1 MRKYLIFNIA
11 LFTQFLPEIFSYSND
26 FFLLIYFIYLFVT
39 KKILNKLIV
48 SPLIL
53 ILFLV
58 TIKIIFSHNF
68 PLFKQFFS
76 DYRPFLVF
84 GILYYTTFEIDAIP
98 YRNKIFYFL
107 IIIILLSIPN
117 LIGMI
122 SQPYYS
128 SILKYYYRYVI
139 GGFENSDN
147 TNIAQISS
155 LNGRFSSIFG
165 QPATSGFFFFIT
177 TILSF
182 RLLFFNLTNTKVQI
196 FFLIIILA
204 LSIFNGLV
212 TKSAFY
218 QFGFLPLILIYLY
231 LRFKFAKI
239 ILLFFFIFLSI
250 FSFFIL
256 ISIFLEDFIL
266 FFEYLTSGRYSENGN
281 IIPLMKT
288 VKPVNF
294 LLGFF
299 YIDPNTKAAGD
310 SSLWMKFLQ
319 GGLVYVFFYY
329 YHLKKNL
336 HRLYIIDTKFKLFF
350 ISIFF
355 TMFLGEIGFTVFS
368 QPKATFISFI
378 LIKMFIR
385 NV

>member
-155 LNGRFSSIFG
+155 LNGRFSTSKYPHSVCSSPSKAFSK
-165 QPATSGFFFFIT
+165 SGFIFSSVSIKNTYINPFISEPSRLYLLTNPTNFKSLSSGKTFIT
-177 TILSF
+177 SLINYYTY
-182 RLLFFNLTNTKVQI
+182 LLKI
-196 FFLIIILA
+196 
-204 LSIFNGLV
+204 SY
-212 TKSAFY
+212 K
-218 QFGFLPLILIYLY
+218 LILLIEV
-231 LRFKFAKI
+231 AI
-239 ILLFFFIFLSI
+239 VIMIL
-250 FSFFIL
+250 FIL
-256 ISIFLEDFIL
+256 
-266 FFEYLTSGRYSENGN
+266 
-281 IIPLMKT
+281 K
-288 VKPVNF
+288 
-294 LLGFF
+294 
-299 YIDPNTKAAGD
+299 
-310 SSLWMKFLQ
+310 
-319 GGLVYVFFYY
+319 
-329 YHLKKNL
+329 
-336 HRLYIIDTKFKLFF
+336 
-350 ISIFF
+350 
-355 TMFLGEIGFTVFS
+355 
-368 QPKATFISFI
+368 
-378 LIKMFIR
+378 
-385 NV
+385 

>member
-11 LFTQFLPEIFSYSND
+11 LFTQFLPELFSYSND
-26 FFLLIYFIYLFVT
+26 IFLLLYFIYLFAT
-39 KKILNKLIV
+39 KKILNKLIIF
-48 SPLIL
+48 PLLL
-53 ILFLV
+53 ILFLLI
-58 TIKIIFSHNF
+58 IKIIFSDNF
-68 PLFKQFFS
+68 PLIKQFFS

-84 GILYYTTFEIDAIP
+84 GILYYITNEIDLFS
-98 YRNKIFYFL
+98 YKQKIFYFL
-107 IIIILLSIPN
+107 SIVLLLSIPN

-182 RLLFFNLTNTKVQI
+182 RLLFFNFSNSKIQ
-196 FFLIIILA
+196 FFYLIIILA

-218 QFGFLPLILIYLY
+218 QYGFLLYFLIFFY
-231 LRFKFAKI
+231 LRFKLIKI
-239 ILLFFFIFLSI
+239 ISNLFLLSI
-250 FSFFIL
+250 VLFSFFIFR
-256 ISIFLEDFIL
+256 SIFLEDLIF
-266 FFEYLTSGRYSENGN
+266 FFEYLTSGRYSEDGN

-288 VKPVNF
+288 VKPLNF
-294 LLGFF
+294 LLGLF

-310 SSLWMKFLQ
+310 SSVWMKFLQ
-319 GGLVYVFFYY
+319 GGLFYLFFYY
-329 YHLKKNL
+329 YYLKINL
-336 HRLYIIDTKFKLFF
+336 QRLFIFNVRFKLFF

-355 TMFLGEIGFTVFS
+355 TMFFGEIGFTVFS
-368 QPKATFISFI
+368 QPKATYISFV
-378 LIKMFIR
+378 LIKMFLR